1 MAQKYLCQISAN
13 LWHKNIYVKFR
24 QIYGTK
30 ILSNFGRFM
39 AQKYLCQIS
48 ANLWHK
54 NIYVKF
60 RQIYVK
66 IVALAYTYNCSGA

>member
-1 MAQKYLCQISAN
+1 MDQKIQVRKTLQNSLN
-13 LWHKNIYVKFR
+13 LWHKNIYVKF
-24 QIYGTK
+24 GK
-30 ILSNFGRFM
+30 FM

-66 IVALAYTYNCSGA
+66 IVALANILETNITKF